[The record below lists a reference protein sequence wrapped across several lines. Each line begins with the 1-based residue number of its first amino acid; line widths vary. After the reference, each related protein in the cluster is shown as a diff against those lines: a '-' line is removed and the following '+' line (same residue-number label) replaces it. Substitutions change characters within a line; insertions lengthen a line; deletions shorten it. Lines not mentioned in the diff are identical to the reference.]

1 MRLRT
6 LLPLCL
12 LLCAT
17 LAPAARA
24 ATTIGDTTSSPSG
37 PGVGPTIYVQ
47 TADGAASYGVPA
59 GGAIVTSVAAINTQG
74 VTVLIVRPAGA
85 GSYTVVG
92 AQEVTGPGSL
102 ARASSPARIAVA
114 PGDRLAVFVPSSATI
129 GGATDPVGTF
139 AAYSSMTA
147 PAAGSTFSSPF
158 ATGNIRLSISAV
170 VEPDADHDG
179 YGDDSQDACPSNPN
193 TPVEPCGMIDLSAGA
208 GAASPATITQ
218 GDVTTIVAPIS
229 ANSLGPVPA
238 ATATLDVPAGLSVIA
253 ASTTGG
259 ECTGTTC
266 ALGDIA
272 AGQTRKLYIVVRGTA
287 PGAHALG
294 VKAATSSADSDPNNN
309 SASATVTVTAPAVTA
324 PAVTLCTVP
333 SLKAKTAAAATKALV
348 TAGCAAGKATGS
360 KAKNAKV
367 NTQTIRAGAQVL
379 AGTKV
384 GFTLK
389 APAHKS

>member
-1 MRLRT
+1 
-6 LLPLCL
+6 
-12 LLCAT
+12 
-17 LAPAARA
+17 
-24 ATTIGDTTSSPSG
+24 
-37 PGVGPTIYVQ
+37 
-47 TADGAASYGVPA
+47 
-59 GGAIVTSVAAINTQG
+59 
-74 VTVLIVRPAGA
+74 
-85 GSYTVVG
+85 
-92 AQEVTGPGSL
+92 
-102 ARASSPARIAVA
+102 VA
-114 PGDRLAVFVPSSATI
+114 PGDRLAVFAPSGAAV
-129 GGATDPVGTF
+129 GGVTDPVGTF
-139 AAYSSMTA
+139 AAYTSITA
-147 PAAGSTFSSPF
+147 PAVGSTFSSPA

-179 YGDDSQDACPSNPN
+179 YGDDSQDACPSDPGLQ
-193 TPVEPCGMIDLSAGA
+193 VGACLIDLAAGA
-208 GAASPATITQ
+208 GAASPASITQ
-218 GDVTTIVAPIS
+218 GDVTTIVVPIS
-229 ANSLGPVPA
+229 ASSLGPVLA

-266 ALGDIA
+266 ALGDLA

-287 PGAHALG
+287 PGAHVLG
-294 VKAATSSADSDPNNN
+294 VKAATSSPESDPNNN
-309 SASATVTVTAPAVTA
+309 SASATVTVTAPAG
-324 PAVTLCTVP
+324 TLCTVP

-367 NTQTIRAGAQVL
+367 TTQTVPAGVQVMAATKVGFALKAPPCTVPSLKGKTRAAATKALVTAGCAAGKATGSKAKNAKVTTQTIRARVQVP